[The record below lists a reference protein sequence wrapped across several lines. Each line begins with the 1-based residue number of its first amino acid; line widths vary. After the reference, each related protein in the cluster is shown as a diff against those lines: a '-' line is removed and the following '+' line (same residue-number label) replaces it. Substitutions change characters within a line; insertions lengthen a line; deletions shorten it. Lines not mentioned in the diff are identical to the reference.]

1 MGIAS
6 ARGSTLPVGRPL
18 TSGMLASAVIGAALC
33 LNSGC
38 GMVGGFVGQQIGGRL
53 INHVLAPAVGE
64 AVGRAIGNQMEKELL
79 RSVPQQP
86 PQPVTTYVSQPVLTP
101 AVAQSPESAPISAAS
116 FTVAAVNTQT
126 PAVSNGC
133 GRVVVVRE
141 NQSFD
146 TAAGAIRLIE
156 DDENDQCV
164 LEFCGS
170 EYRLGAFTTQSFEQ
184 NGKSVTL
191 RVEQIDGPGDSVRL
205 ALLN

>member
-6 ARGSTLPVGRPL
+6 ARGLTLSAGRPL
-18 TSGMLASAVIGAALC
+18 TSGMLASAVVGAALC

-53 INHVLAPAVGE
+53 IHHVLAPAVGE
-64 AVGRAIGNQMEKELL
+64 VVGRAIGNQMEKELL
-79 RSVPQQP
+79 RSQP
-86 PQPVTTYVSQPVLTP
+86 PPQSAMMTNVSQPVLTP
-101 AVAQSPESAPISAAS
+101 AVAQSPESSPISAAS
-116 FTVAAVNTQT
+116 FTVATVNTQA
-126 PAVSNGC
+126 PAMSNGS
-133 GRVVVVRE
+133 GRLVVVRE

-156 DDENDQCV
+156 DDKDDQCV

-170 EYRLGAFTTQSFEQ
+170 QYRLGAFTTQSFEQ

-191 RVEQIDGPGDSVRL
+191 RV
-205 ALLN
+205 